1 MEYRDLMMIEYVNF
15 IGLTELDSSNSLRL
29 SFDRYEASH
38 TPEPFQLSDDVILPE
53 TYPIESTKAP
63 IIQLDFESYIGY
75 SVINESFTSWDE
87 YERFEGKK
95 TFRIYSKSR
104 FLDYISNATFAI
116 QEYPGPYL
124 HYGIVCLD
132 HIVNVVTISEPKV
145 REINR
150 Q

>member
-1 MEYRDLMMIEYVNF
+1 MIGRSCSPGQRSAEHWAKKYNN
-15 IGLTELDSSNSLRL
+15 TEKRT
-29 SFDRYEASH
+29 ASH
-38 TPEPFQLSDDVILPE
+38 QEHSRSVFRGRGAAGIKKRCDNTN
-53 TYPIESTKAP
+53 AP

-75 SVINESFTSWDE
+75 SVINESFTSWDD

-104 FLDYISNATFAI
+104 FLDYISNATFASV
-116 QEYPGPYL
+116 EYPGPYL

-145 REINR
+145 REIHR

>member
-1 MEYRDLMMIEYVNF
+1 MLLKIWDIAEVCFGKVGRRNKKEVRQWSIE
-15 IGLTELDSSNSLRL
+15 T
-29 SFDRYEASH
+29 
-38 TPEPFQLSDDVILPE
+38 DDVI
-53 TYPIESTKAP
+53 YPIESTKAP

-75 SVINESFTSWDE
+75 SVINELFTSWDD

-104 FLDYISNATFAI
+104 FLDYISNATFAS
-116 QEYPGPYL
+116 QYPGPYL

>member
-1 MEYRDLMMIEYVNF
+1 MDYRDLMKIEYVNF

-29 SFDRYEASH
+29 SFDRCEASQM
-38 TPEPFQLSDDVILPE
+38 PEPFQLSDDVILPE
-53 TYPIESTKAP
+53 TYPIESTNAP
-63 IIQLDFESYIGY
+63 IIQLDFETYIGY
-75 SVINESFTSWDE
+75 SVINESFTSWDD
-87 YERFEGKK
+87 YESFEGKK

-104 FLDYISNATFAI
+104 FLDYISNATFAS
-116 QEYPGPYL
+116 QEYPGPYI